1 MKKGLVLLVVAL
13 LLFFAPRSFASNVT
27 NTNEIKT
34 VSVSGSSV
42 DVSKYGITNPEKK
55 SFSVD
60 KKISLLNGF
69 APEGTVV
76 KIKHFATADL
86 TGKKYD
92 LLNLPA
98 DDEYIELVEKEVIV
112 GKLGVFDTK
121 LNLVDGI
128 NLLQINFG
136 VKGLEDI
143 KIIIYVSSFQNLERI
158 VLK

>member
-1 MKKGLVLLVVAL
+1 MRNKLTLLVIIL
-13 LLFFAPRSFASNVT
+13 LLLMAPKSFASS
-27 NTNEIKT
+27 TNELKVKAISEST
-34 VSVSGSSV
+34 V
-42 DVSKYGITNPEKK
+42 DASKYGITNPEKK

-69 APEGTVV
+69 APEGTLV

-92 LLNLPA
+92 LLKLPA
-98 DDEYIELVEKEVIV
+98 NDEYIEVIEKEVIV

-136 VKGLEDI
+136 VKGLEDV
-143 KIIIYVSSFQNLERI
+143 KIIIYVSSFQNLEKI